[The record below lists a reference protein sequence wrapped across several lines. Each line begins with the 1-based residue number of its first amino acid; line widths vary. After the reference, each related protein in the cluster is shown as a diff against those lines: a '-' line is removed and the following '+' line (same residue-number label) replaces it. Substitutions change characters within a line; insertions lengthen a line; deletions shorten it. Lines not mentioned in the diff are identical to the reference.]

1 MEGGVLGQGS
11 SRVPGYKE
19 SQANNV
25 LSHVSHGDLTTVAIV
40 GRRVLLSISSDPSS
54 NVFSADPFLH
64 VYFSPASTT
73 RPDVVET
80 NSPTKVDRPIHQP
93 GRGQTGSC
101 YFTDVRA
108 LNTRAVDLDFQ
119 GMGTHPFLFFVCD
132 GTVVSMGLIFP
143 NLWTLMIEHL
153 RLLAILTIKVCQL
166 KFSVKIGNII
176 VGIIWFLLNYGFNR
190 CVFYRI
196 DVLMNGISQDRDSY
210 TRNIFDCFEVFVR
223 TRNTHSS

>member
-1 MEGGVLGQGS
+1 MGQGS

-40 GRRVLLSISSDPSS
+40 GSRVLLSISSDPSS

-93 GRGQTGSC
+93 GGAKLDRVISPMFAHLTLAPLTWTFREWELIPSFFSSVTG
-101 YFTDVRA
+101 
-108 LNTRAVDLDFQ
+108 
-119 GMGTHPFLFFVCD
+119 P
-132 GTVVSMGLIFP
+132 
-143 NLWTLMIEHL
+143 
-153 RLLAILTIKVCQL
+153 
-166 KFSVKIGNII
+166 
-176 VGIIWFLLNYGFNR
+176 WFR
-190 CVFYRI
+190 WV
-196 DVLMNGISQDRDSY
+196 
-210 TRNIFDCFEVFVR
+210 
-223 TRNTHSS
+223 

>member
-1 MEGGVLGQGS
+1 MKGGGVMGQGS

-40 GRRVLLSISSDPSS
+40 GSRVLLSISSDPSS

-80 NSPTKVDRPIHQP
+80 NSPTKVDRSIQQP
-93 GRGQTGSC
+93 ERSQTGSC
-101 YFTDVRA
+101 YFTDFRA

-119 GMGTHPFLFFVCD
+119 GWELIPFFVSSATGPWFRWVWFSRTSEPQWSSIC
-132 GTVVSMGLIFP
+132 
-143 NLWTLMIEHL
+143 NYL
-153 RLLAILTIKVCQL
+153 R
-166 KFSVKIGNII
+166 
-176 VGIIWFLLNYGFNR
+176 Y
-190 CVFYRI
+190 
-196 DVLMNGISQDRDSY
+196 
-210 TRNIFDCFEVFVR
+210 
-223 TRNTHSS
+223 